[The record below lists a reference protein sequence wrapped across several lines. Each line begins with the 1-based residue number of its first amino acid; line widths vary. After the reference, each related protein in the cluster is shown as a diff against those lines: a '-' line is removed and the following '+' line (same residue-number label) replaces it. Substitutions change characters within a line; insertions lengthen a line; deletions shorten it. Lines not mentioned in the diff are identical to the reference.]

1 MRTDGNYVQVKV
13 SPEEKEHFL
22 HIANQCR
29 FTEKL
34 TLYKMLH
41 GDELREH
48 PPEEFWEVDRQI
60 GKIGVNTLYLHKIG
74 MDELASKVFHRYREF
89 EQYLQ
94 IVRRDMVFMCRLGI
108 DTTEK
113 E

>member
-13 SPEEKEHFL
+13 SLEEKEHFL

-48 PPEEFWEVDRQI
+48 PPEEFWEVHRQI
-60 GKIGVNTLYLHKIG
+60 RKINVNTLNLSKIG
-74 MDELASKVFHRYREF
+74 MTELASKVFWRYREF
-89 EQYLQ
+89 GQYLQ
-94 IVRRDMVFMCRLGI
+94 IVRRDMVFICSFGT
-108 DTTEK
+108 DPSE
-113 E
+113 EE

>member
-41 GDELREH
+41 GEDLREH
-48 PPEEFWEVDRQI
+48 PPKEFWEVDRQI
-60 GKIGVNTLYLHKIG
+60 GKIKVNTLYLSKIG
-74 MDELASKVFHRYREF
+74 MNVLASKVFWRYQTF
-89 EQYLQ
+89 HQYLQ
-94 IVRRDMVFMCRLGI
+94 NVKCDMLFMCKFGI
-108 DTTEK
+108 DRAAK